1 MCVNLHT
8 HDHKGSVL
16 DAIAKPED
24 IVKRI
29 KELGQTAYAITNHG
43 STSSLLTHYK
53 LAKKAGLKFVFG
65 VEAYITKDITIK
77 EKFDYQHICLWA
89 KNFTG
94 YKNIL
99 KLTTVAYDKGFY
111 YKPRIDWNTLMNYK
125 EGLIVGSACLGGVL
139 GIKDDKGGFDRQKIY
154 ETAKKYHDEFG
165 EDFYIELHTNQM
177 PEQLEFNRLLVDI
190 SRLLDIHTIA
200 TCDAHYVYK
209 KDAKIHKMWLGI
221 DDENEEN
228 SYYQTDDFYLHS
240 EEEMRE
246 ALKYLPAKIVNES
259 IGNTDVL
266 TDKCNVEIKFGEN
279 NFPIFKCDN
288 QVETVKAICRKGWI
302 QKINTKI
309 PKSEQKKYLDR
320 FLEEMDILAKADYLN
335 MMLIVWDYM
344 KWGQDNGIRFGCGR
358 GSVGAS
364 LVAYLM
370 DITKVDP
377 IENDLTFSRFCN
389 LERVTTADIDV
400 DVEQR
405 NRNRII
411 DYLREKYGY
420 VYQVRTFNALAAKG
434 ALQRAA
440 QTLGIKSYVVRE
452 LTKKIVDSIDDITVT
467 KENKELI
474 ELAKSFEGLIA
485 NTSVHASAV
494 LVFPKDPT
502 EFCAIER
509 KGDNFLAAYDY
520 HELEALGLAK
530 VDVLGLKNMDIIED
544 CLQMLKS
551 EGIELDINRIPLD
564 DKKTAKLLCKAE
576 TNGVFQVE
584 SEMMKGIIRGIQP
597 EGFKDMVA
605 IVALGRPAPLQ
616 NGIVDEYI
624 RKRKEYLKEKK

>member
-29 KELGQTAYAITNHG
+29 AELGQTSYAITNHG

-53 LAKKAGLKFVFG
+53 LAKKAGLKFIFG
-65 VEAYITKDITIK
+65 VEAYITDDITIK

-89 KNFTG
+89 KNMEG

-99 KLTTVAYDKGFY
+99 KLTTVAYSDGFY
-111 YKPRIDWNTLMNYK
+111 YKPRIDWNILMKYK
-125 EGLIVGSACLGGVL
+125 EGLVVGSACLGGIL
-139 GIKDDKGGFDRQKIY
+139 GIKDDKGGFDKQKIY
-154 ETAKKYHDEFG
+154 DVAKKYYDTFQD
-165 EDFYIELHTNQM
+165 DFYIELHTNQM
-177 PEQLEFNRLLVDI
+177 PEQLEFNKLLVDI

-209 KDAKIHKMWLGI
+209 KDAKTHKMWIGI
-221 DDENEEN
+221 DENDEN

-240 EEEMRE
+240 EAEMRS
-246 ALKYLPAKIVNES
+246 ALSYLPEDVVEKS
-259 IGNTDVL
+259 IRNTDEISE
-266 TDKCNVEIKFGEN
+266 KCNVEIKFGED
-279 NFPIFKCDN
+279 NFPVFDCGN
-288 QVETVKAICRKGWI
+288 QVEYVKAICREGWKR
-302 QKINTKI
+302 KINTRI
-309 PKSEQKKYLDR
+309 PKSEQGKYLER
-320 FLEEMDILAKADYLN
+320 FLEEMEILEKADYLN

-405 NRNRII
+405 NRQRVI

-434 ALQRAA
+434 ALQRAG
-440 QTLGIKSYVVRE
+440 QTLGIRSTVVRE
-452 LTKKIVDSIDDITVT
+452 LSKKVIDDLDDIQVT
-467 KENKELI
+467 KDNKELI

-509 KGDNFLAAYDY
+509 KGDSFLAAYDY
-520 HELEALGLAK
+520 HELEELGLAK

-544 CLQMLKS
+544 CLQLLKS
-551 EGIELDINRIPLD
+551 EGINIDINHIPLD
-564 DKKTAKLLCKAE
+564 DKKTSELLCKAE

-584 SEMMKGIIRGIQP
+584 SEMMKGIVRGIQP

-616 NGIVDEYI
+616 LGIVDEYI
-624 RKRKEYLKEKK
+624 KKRKEYLKERK

>member
-1 MCVNLHT
+1 
-8 HDHKGSVL
+8 
-16 DAIAKPED
+16 
-24 IVKRI
+24 
-29 KELGQTAYAITNHG
+29 QTAYAITNHG

-125 EGLIVGSACLGGVL
+125 EGLIVGSACLGGIL

-190 SRLLDIHTIA
+190 SRLLDIRTIA

-389 LERVTTADIDV
+389 LERVTTAD
-400 DVEQR
+400 E
-405 NRNRII
+405 
-411 DYLREKYGY
+411 
-420 VYQVRTFNALAAKG
+420 
-434 ALQRAA
+434 LQRP
-440 QTLGIKSYVVRE
+440 LLWKHSND
-452 LTKKIVDSIDDITVT
+452 KIVNT
-467 KENKELI
+467 
-474 ELAKSFEGLIA
+474 IA
-485 NTSVHASAV
+485 QW
-494 LVFPKDPT
+494 
-502 EFCAIER
+502 CAAR
-509 KGDNFLAAYDY
+509 
-520 HELEALGLAK
+520 
-530 VDVLGLKNMDIIED
+530 
-544 CLQMLKS
+544 C
-551 EGIELDINRIPLD
+551 
-564 DKKTAKLLCKAE
+564 
-576 TNGVFQVE
+576 
-584 SEMMKGIIRGIQP
+584 
-597 EGFKDMVA
+597 
-605 IVALGRPAPLQ
+605 
-616 NGIVDEYI
+616 
-624 RKRKEYLKEKK
+624 

>member
-1 MCVNLHT
+1 MCVNLHN

-29 KELGQTAYAITNHG
+29 AELGQTSYAITNHG

-53 LAKKAGLKFVFG
+53 LAKKAGLKFIFG
-65 VEAYITKDITIK
+65 VEAYITDDITIK

-89 KNFTG
+89 KNMEG

-99 KLTTVAYDKGFY
+99 KLTTVAYSDGFY
-111 YKPRIDWNTLMNYK
+111 YKPRIDWNVLMKYK
-125 EGLIVGSACLGGVL
+125 EGLVVGSACLGGIL
-139 GIKDDKGGFDRQKIY
+139 GIKNDEGGFDKQKIY
-154 ETAKKYHDEFG
+154 DVAKKYRETFQD
-165 EDFYIELHTNQM
+165 DFYIELHTNQM
-177 PEQLEFNRLLVDI
+177 PEQLEFNKLLVDI
-190 SRLLDIHTIA
+190 SRLLDIHTVA

-209 KDAKIHKMWLGI
+209 KDAKIHKMWIGI
-221 DDENEEN
+221 DENDEN

-240 EEEMRE
+240 EEEMRS
-246 ALKYLPAKIVNES
+246 ALSYLPEDVVEKS
-259 IGNTDVL
+259 IRNTDEISE
-266 TDKCNVEIKFGEN
+266 KCNVEIKFGED
-279 NFPIFKCDN
+279 NFPVFDCSN
-288 QVETVKAICRKGWI
+288 QVEYVKAICREGWKR
-302 QKINTKI
+302 KINTRI
-309 PKSEQKKYLDR
+309 PKSEQGKYLER
-320 FLEEMDILAKADYLN
+320 FLEEMEILEKADYLN

-405 NRNRII
+405 NRQRVI

-434 ALQRAA
+434 ALQRAG
-440 QTLGIKSYVVRE
+440 QTLSLRSTVVRE
-452 LTKKIVDSIDDITVT
+452 LSKKVIDSLDDIQVT
-467 KENKELI
+467 KDNKELV

-509 KGDNFLAAYDY
+509 KGDSFLAAYDY
-520 HELEALGLAK
+520 HELEELGLAK

-544 CLQMLKS
+544 CLQLLKS
-551 EGIELDINRIPLD
+551 EGVNIDINHIPLD
-564 DKKTAKLLCKAE
+564 DKKTSELLCKAE

-584 SEMMKGIIRGIQP
+584 SEMMKGIVRGIQP

-616 NGIVDEYI
+616 LGIVDEYI
-624 RKRKEYLKEKK
+624 KKRKEYLKKRK